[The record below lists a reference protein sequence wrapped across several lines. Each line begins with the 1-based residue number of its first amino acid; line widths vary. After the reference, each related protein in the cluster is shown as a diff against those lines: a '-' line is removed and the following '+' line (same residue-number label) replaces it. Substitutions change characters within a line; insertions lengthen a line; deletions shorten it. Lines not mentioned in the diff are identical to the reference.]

1 MTGEDFRPYFDEIIG
16 GVTDGVMIVS
26 PDGVIRMA
34 NAAMARMTGFKVEEL
49 VGASCTILECD
60 ACEILRSASEEKWC
74 RLFER
79 EVVSNKRC
87 IVTRKDGSYV
97 SVIKNA
103 KLLKD
108 QDGCVVGALEF
119 YIDITD
125 IENKDIKIEELTRLL
140 NNDHG
145 FHGMLGMSRAM
156 QEVFQILHKAARS
169 DATILIT
176 GETGSGK
183 ELVARAIHELGR
195 RKDGPYV
202 RINCAALN
210 ESLIESELF
219 GHMKGAFTGAHRH
232 RQGLFEIADGGDI
245 FLDEVGD
252 IPLGTQ
258 AKLLRVLETKE
269 FIRIGGERPI
279 CVDVRFIT
287 ATNQDL
293 AKLVAEERF
302 RQDLFFRI
310 NVFPIAVPPL
320 RERREDIALLV
331 NSFLHDLRDTSG
343 KRISGV
349 TPEVMDL
356 LMRYEWPGNVRELKS
371 TLEYGVAI
379 ASSGLIDL
387 EHLPTQFRPLIESG
401 YDGHPHPGPRPE
413 SADVP
418 EKQALIAALRKAH
431 GNQTRAAKL
440 LGVHRMTVLNRM
452 RKYGI
457 WLPEVLRG

>member
-1 MTGEDFRPYFDEIIG
+1 MAGEDFRRYFDEI
-16 GVTDGVMIVS
+16 VNAVHDGVMIVS

-34 NAAMARMTGFKVEEL
+34 NAAMARMTGYKIEEL
-49 VGASCTILECD
+49 VGATCTILECD
-60 ACEILRSASEEKWC
+60 VCEIMRSESEDKWC

-87 IVTRKDGSYV
+87 MLTRKDGSYV
-97 SVIKNA
+97 SVLKNA

-108 QDGCVVGALEF
+108 SSGCVVGALES
-119 YIDITD
+119 YSDITEL
-125 IENKDIKIEELTRLL
+125 ENKDIKIEELTRLL

-145 FHGMLGMSRAM
+145 FHGMMGQSRVM
-156 QEVFQILHKAARS
+156 QEIFQILDKAARS

-176 GETGSGK
+176 GETGAGK
-183 ELVARAIHELGR
+183 ELVARAVHDLGR
-195 RKDGPYV
+195 RKNGPYV
-202 RINCAALN
+202 KINCAALN

-219 GHMKGAFTGAHRH
+219 GHTKGAFTGAHRH
-232 RQGLFEIADGGDI
+232 RQGLFEVADGGDI
-245 FLDEVGD
+245 FLDEIGD
-252 IPLGTQ
+252 IPLSTQ
-258 AKLLRVLETKE
+258 PKLLRVLETKE
-269 FIRIGGERPI
+269 FTHIGGERPI

-293 AKLVAEERF
+293 AKLVSEGRF

-331 NSFLHDLRDTSG
+331 NSFVHDLRETSG

-379 ASSGLIDL
+379 AESGVIGI
-387 EHLPTQFRPLIESG
+387 EHLPAQFRPLIESRQK
-401 YDGHPHPGPRPE
+401 YSPTPE
-413 SADVP
+413 AVP
-418 EKQALIAALRKAH
+418 ETSEPQEKLALIAALRKAN
-431 GNQTRAAKL
+431 GNQTHAAKI

-457 WLPEVLRG
+457 RLHEILR

>member
-1 MTGEDFRPYFDEIIG
+1 MAGEDFRQYFDEI
-16 GVTDGVMIVS
+16 VNSVLDGVMIVS

-34 NAAMARMTGFKVEEL
+34 NAAMARMTGFKIEEL
-49 VGASCTILECD
+49 VGATCTILECD
-60 ACEILRSASEEKWC
+60 VCEIMRSESESKWC

-87 IVTRKDGSYV
+87 MLTRKDGSYV
-97 SVIKNA
+97 SALKNA
-103 KLLKD
+103 NLLKY
-108 QDGCVVGALEF
+108 QSGCVVGALEF
-119 YIDITD
+119 YSDITEL
-125 IENKDIKIEELTRLL
+125 ENKDIKIQELTRLL

-145 FHGMLGMSRAM
+145 FRGMQGQSRVM
-156 QEVFQILHKAARS
+156 QEIFQILDKAARS

-176 GETGSGK
+176 GETGTGK
-183 ELVARAIHELGR
+183 ELVARAVHDLGR

-202 RINCAALN
+202 KINCAALN

-219 GHMKGAFTGAHRH
+219 GHTKGAFTGAHR
-232 RQGLFEIADGGDI
+232 QGLFEVANGGDI
-245 FLDEVGD
+245 FLDEIGD
-252 IPLGTQ
+252 IPLSTQ

-269 FIRIGGERPI
+269 FTHIGGERPI
-279 CVDVRFIT
+279 CIDVRLINV
-287 ATNQDL
+287 TNQDL
-293 AKLVAEERF
+293 AKLVAEGKF
-302 RQDLFFRI
+302 RQDLYFRI
-310 NVFPIAVPPL
+310 NVFPITVPPL

-331 NSFLHDLRDTSG
+331 NSFVHDLRETSG

-379 ASSGLIDL
+379 AGSGLIGI
-387 EHLPTQFRPLIESG
+387 EHLPAQFRPLIESRQTNS
-401 YDGHPHPGPRPE
+401 PKPE
-413 SADVP
+413 ALP
-418 EKQALIAALRKAH
+418 EPSGSLEKMALIAALRKAN
-431 GNQTRAAKL
+431 GNQTQAAKA

-457 WLPEVLRG
+457 RLHEILPY

>member
-1 MTGEDFRPYFDEIIG
+1 MTGEDFSQYFDEI
-16 GVTDGVMIVS
+16 VDAVHDGVMIIS

-49 VGASCTILECD
+49 VGENCTILECD
-60 ACEILRSASEEKWC
+60 VCEILRSESESKWC

-79 EVVSNKRC
+79 EVVKNKRC
-87 IVTRKDGSYV
+87 MLTRKDGSYV
-97 SVIKNA
+97 SALKNA

-108 QDGCVVGALEF
+108 FGGSVIGALES
-119 YIDITD
+119 YTDITEL
-125 IENKDIKIEELTRLL
+125 ENKDIKIEELTRLL

-145 FHGMLGMSRAM
+145 FHGMLGQSRVM
-156 QEVFQILHKAARS
+156 QEIFQILDKAARS

-176 GETGSGK
+176 GETGAGK
-183 ELVARAIHELGR
+183 ELVARAVHDLGR
-195 RKDGPYV
+195 RKNGPYV
-202 RINCAALN
+202 KINCAALN

-219 GHMKGAFTGAHRH
+219 GHTKGAFTGAHRH
-232 RQGLFEIADGGDI
+232 RQGLFEVADGGDI
-245 FLDEVGD
+245 FLDEIGD
-252 IPLGTQ
+252 IPLSTQ

-269 FIRIGGERPI
+269 FTHIGGERPI

-293 AKLVAEERF
+293 AKRVAEGRF

-310 NVFPIAVPPL
+310 NVFPITVPPL

-331 NSFLHDLRDTSG
+331 NSFVHDLRETSG

-349 TPEVMDL
+349 TPAVMDL
-356 LMRYEWPGNVRELKS
+356 LMRYGWPGNVRELKS

-379 ASSGLIDL
+379 AGSGVIGI
-387 EHLPTQFRPLIESG
+387 EHLPAQFRPLIESG
-401 YDGHPHPGPRPE
+401 RDSRLRPDPMPD
-413 SADVP
+413 SSDPP
-418 EKQALIAALRKAH
+418 EKMELIAALRKAH
-431 GNQTRAAKL
+431 GNQTQAAKL

-457 WLPEVLRG
+457 RLHEILT